1 MKDKVDVMLVEK
13 LTHFEEG
20 RGQRNSQEQRTRM
33 KKRCRPARKKNV
45 CFFRGSQRRSE
56 VVGVRLARVGEQAGC
71 CLSSRLINDLV
82 SGPLFSVMMCCCLF
96 RGISPPD
103 RGILG

>member
-13 LTHFEEG
+13 LTNFEEG
-20 RGQRNSQEQRTRM
+20 RGAGTAPTDEETMS
-33 KKRCRPARKKNV
+33 AREKDECSLV
-45 CFFRGSQRRSE
+45 QGQPEAVRSCWGPTGSC
-56 VVGVRLARVGEQAGC
+56 GGEQAGC